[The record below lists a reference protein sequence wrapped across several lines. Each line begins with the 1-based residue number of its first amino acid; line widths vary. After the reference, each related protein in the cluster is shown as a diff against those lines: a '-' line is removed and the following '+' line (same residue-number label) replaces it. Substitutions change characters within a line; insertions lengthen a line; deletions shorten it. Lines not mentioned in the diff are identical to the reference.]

1 MQLSA
6 EDKTDRIALE
16 VEQISEFRDA
26 PDTELLKRPVQ
37 LNAGIANETEEN
49 NIDWQ

>member
-16 VEQISEFRDA
+16 VEFRDA